1 MVQPEGLFGKDQLE
15 GPAGE
20 VDLVVHLGTLL
31 AAGTDRVHVSVFVID
46 NKIVI
51 ECLCKLVAE
60 RLTHSAASR
69 W

>member
-46 NKIVI
+46 NKDRHRMS
-51 ECLCKLVAE
+51 L
-60 RLTHSAASR
+60 
-69 W
+69 